1 MKIVRIRIARSLAAE
16 NYGTVQES
24 GPANVPFT
32 GQTGFGPA
40 PGPANVLFAD
50 QMGLDGHLATETG
63 LFVAVW
69 ILCGIGPRVRRCR
82 SRVFL
87 G

>member
-1 MKIVRIRIARSLAAE
+1 MKNVRIRIARSLVVGNFCA
-16 NYGTVQES
+16 VQES
-24 GPANVPFT
+24 GPANVPFA

-40 PGPANVLFAD
+40 PGPANVPFTGH
-50 QMGLDGHLATETG
+50 MGLDGHLAPEKG
-63 LFVAVW
+63 LSVAVW
-69 ILCGIGPRVRRCR
+69 ILCGIGPRVWRCR